1 MLWICLALLIV
12 AGIAAFAAGD
22 AGTIG
27 GFDGDTIA
35 AVTASLALLIF
46 IGSSVVGSYQGR
58 IKGAARDLSI
68 WLGLALALIVGY
80 SFREEAGFVANR
92 VAGELMPPGQT
103 LSVGADADS
112 RQAVRIRK
120 RPDGHF
126 AARARVNGSTIT
138 LLVDTGA
145 SSVMLKSSDARAA
158 GIDLSRLVYST
169 PIQTANGSTFA
180 ASIRLSEIE
189 VGAIVVRNVD
199 ALVAKPGT
207 LRESLLGMS
216 FLRQLRSYEFSREFL
231 TLRS

>member
-1 MLWICLALLIV
+1 MSLWIFGTELEIAVMLWICLALLII

-46 IGSSVVGSYQGR
+46 IGGSLIGSYQGR
-58 IKGAARDLSI
+58 VKGAARDLSI

-103 LSVGADADS
+103 LNLGADADS

-145 SSVMLKSSDARAA
+145 SSVMLKSSRCA
-158 GIDLSRLVYST
+158 GS
-169 PIQTANGSTFA
+169 GH
-180 ASIRLSEIE
+180 
-189 VGAIVVRNVD
+189 
-199 ALVAKPGT
+199 
-207 LRESLLGMS
+207 
-216 FLRQLRSYEFSREFL
+216 
-231 TLRS
+231 